1 MIRTTIRAEVEGSV
15 YEYVVELP
23 GVAPWA
29 DSPAETAIGQ
39 LHDSMDR
46 LVRVLCPDEVTEP
59 PRVELVDQYGNR
71 VCYLCGFYHDEPGAC
86 ADPSTPLTNLNPG
99 PPEPPEYDGPTMP
112 DDVRY
117 PVWEGPAY
125 DDFASPDTDH
135 EDTDDDDE
143 ALMPPCTCT
152 LDECGCQPG
161 WVDRPES

>member
-46 LVRVLCPDEVTEP
+46 LVRVLCPDETEP

-112 DDVRY
+112 DEVRY
-117 PVWEGPAY
+117 PDWEPELQA
-125 DDFASPDTDH
+125 FN
-135 EDTDDDDE
+135 DDDVIVM
-143 ALMPPCTCT
+143 AGTCGT
-152 LDECGCQPG
+152 CSMSLGHVFGC
-161 WVDRPES
+161 PES